1 MTPRLNIMNK
11 NPWILPDG
19 VEEIL
24 PDQAWN
30 IEKLRRQLL
39 DSYREAGYGLIIPP
53 LVEFTDALFTG
64 VGADLDLL
72 TFKMVDQISGRTLGL
87 RSDMSPQAARIDAHS
102 LASEGVSRLCYAGS
116 TLKTLPTGS
125 DASRS
130 PLQVGAEIFGDA
142 TAAADVEIVLIMLSS
157 LKLAGIEKIT
167 LDLGHVGIFA
177 WLAEQ
182 IADQGEDSERL
193 LDLIQGKRIPEIKA
207 WVGKSGCSDQI
218 KALVSELPQ
227 LAGDTSVLARA
238 REIFAGIDR
247 LLQIVD
253 QLQSLVDALQKEFSD
268 VNLFLDLA
276 EVRGSNYHS
285 GLVFAAYAPGY
296 GSSIANGGRY
306 DQVGAAFG
314 RARPATGFSTDLKAL
329 VQAGNTVN

>member
-1 MTPRLNIMNK
+1 MSRNR
-11 NPWILPDG
+11 WILPDG

-24 PDQAWN
+24 PDQAWH
-30 IEKLRRQLL
+30 IENLRRQLL
-39 DSYREAGYGLIIPP
+39 DTYREAGYQLIIPP
-53 LVEFTDALFTG
+53 LVEFTDSLLTG

-102 LASEGVSRLCYAGS
+102 LANEGVNRLCYAGS
-116 TLKTLPTGS
+116 TLKTLPTGPDS
-125 DASRS
+125 SRA

-142 TAAADVEIVLIMLSS
+142 SVSADEEILLLMLSS
-157 LKLAGIEKIT
+157 LKLAGVEKIT
-167 LDLGHVGIFA
+167 LDLGNVGVFA
-177 WLAEQ
+177 WIAERV
-182 IADQGEDSERL
+182 AEQGEDTEEL
-193 LDLIQGKRIPEIKA
+193 FDLIQGKRIPEINS
-207 WVGKSGCSDQI
+207 WVASSK
-218 KALVSELPQ
+218 VSANLKVLIMELPN
-227 LAGDTSVLARA
+227 LAGDLSVLEKA
-238 REIFAGIDR
+238 REMFADVGDV
-247 LLQIVD
+247 LQIID
-253 QLQSLVDALQKEFSD
+253 QLQAVANVVKKAHVD
-268 VNLFLDLA
+268 VNIFLDLA

-329 VQAGNTVN
+329 AQAGAKDS

>member
-1 MTPRLNIMNK
+1 MSK
-11 NPWILPDG
+11 NRWILPDG

-24 PDQAWN
+24 PDQAWQ
-30 IEKLRRQLL
+30 IESLRRQLL
-39 DSYREAGYGLIIPP
+39 DSYRQAGYDLIIPP
-53 LVEFTDALFTG
+53 LVEFTDSLLTG

-102 LASEGVSRLCYAGS
+102 LANEGINRLCYAGS
-116 TLKTLPTGS
+116 TLKTLPSGPEK
-125 DASRS
+125 SRA

-142 TAAADVEIVLIMLSS
+142 STEADEEILLLMLES
-157 LKLAGIEKIT
+157 LKLSGIENLT
-167 LDLGHVGIFA
+167 LDLGHVGIFS
-177 WLAEQ
+177 WLSAKLSE
-182 IADQGEDSERL
+182 QGEDTQEL
-193 LDLIQGKRIPEIKA
+193 FELIQGKRIPEINA
-207 WVGKSGCSDQI
+207 WVQAANVSANLKH
-218 KALVSELPQ
+218 LVTELPNM
-227 LAGDTSVLARA
+227 AGDLKVLDSA
-238 REIFAGIDR
+238 REMFGESAEVIG
-247 LLQIVD
+247 IVD
-253 QLQSLVDALQKEFSD
+253 QLQVLAGKVGQAHPGVQ
-268 VNLFLDLA
+268 LFFDLS

-329 VQAGNTVN
+329 LQAGAKAF

>member
-1 MTPRLNIMNK
+1 LTSMNK

-24 PDQAWN
+24 PDQAWK
-30 IEKLRRQLL
+30 IESLRRQLL
-39 DSYREAGYGLIIPP
+39 DNYREAGYELIIPP
-53 LVEFTDALFTG
+53 LVEFTDSLFTG

-72 TFKMVDQISGRTLGL
+72 TFKMIDQISGKTLGL

-102 LASEGVSRLCYAGS
+102 LANEGVNRLCYAGS

-125 DASRS
+125 DVTRS
-130 PLQVGAEIFGDA
+130 PLQVGAEIFGDDS
-142 TAAADVEIVLIMLSS
+142 AAADVEILLMMLSS
-157 LKLAGIEKIT
+157 LKTAGIEEIT
-167 LDLGHVGIFA
+167 IDFGHVGVFA
-177 WLAEQ
+177 WLEKQ
-182 IADQGEDSERL
+182 ITDQGEDSQL
-193 LDLIQGKRIPEIKA
+193 LFDLIQGKRIPEIKA
-207 WVGKSGCSDQI
+207 WVGQSSCSDQI
-218 KALVSELPQ
+218 KSLVTEFPQ
-227 LAGDTSVLARA
+227 LAGDLSVLDRA
-238 REIFAGIDR
+238 RQIFAEVDTV
-247 LLQIVD
+247 LQIVD
-253 QLQSLVDALQKEFSD
+253 QIQSLVETLQREFSE

-276 EVRGSNYHS
+276 EIRGSNYHS

-329 VQAGNTVN
+329 VQAGNTVI

>member
-1 MTPRLNIMNK
+1 MTSMNK

-24 PDQAWN
+24 PDQAWK
-30 IEKLRRQLL
+30 IESLRRQLL
-39 DSYREAGYGLIIPP
+39 DNYREAGYELIIPP
-53 LVEFTDALFTG
+53 LVEFTDSLFTG

-72 TFKMVDQISGRTLGL
+72 TFKMIDQISGKTLGL

-102 LASEGVSRLCYAGS
+102 LANEGVNRLCYAGS

-130 PLQVGAEIFGDA
+130 PLQVGAEIFGDDS
-142 TAAADVEIVLIMLSS
+142 AAADVEILLMMLSS
-157 LKLAGIEKIT
+157 LKIAGIEEIT
-167 LDLGHVGIFA
+167 IDLGHVGVFA
-177 WLAEQ
+177 WLEKQ
-182 IADQGEDSERL
+182 IADQGEDSQL
-193 LDLIQGKRIPEIKA
+193 LFDLIQGKRIPEIKA
-207 WVGKSGCSDQI
+207 WVEQSSCSDQI
-218 KALVSELPQ
+218 KSLVTELPQ
-227 LAGDTSVLARA
+227 LAGDLSVLDRA
-238 REIFAGIDR
+238 RQIFADVDTV
-247 LLQIVD
+247 LQIVD
-253 QLQSLVDALQKEFSD
+253 QIQSLVETLQREFSE

-329 VQAGNTVN
+329 VQAGNTVI

>member
-1 MTPRLNIMNK
+1 MSRNR
-11 NPWILPDG
+11 WILPDG

-30 IEKLRRQLL
+30 IENLRRQLL
-39 DSYREAGYGLIIPP
+39 DNYRQAGYDLIIPP
-53 LVEFTDALFTG
+53 LVEFTDSLFTG

-87 RSDMSPQAARIDAHS
+87 RSDMSPQAARIAAHS
-102 LASEGVSRLCYAGS
+102 LANEGVNRLCYAGS
-116 TLKTLPTGS
+116 TLKTLPSGPES
-125 DASRS
+125 SRA

-142 TAAADVEIVLIMLSS
+142 SASADEEILLLMLDS
-157 LKLAGIEKIT
+157 LKLAGIEEIT

-177 WLAEQ
+177 WLAER
-182 IADQGEDSERL
+182 ISEQGEETEEL
-193 LDLIQGKRIPEIKA
+193 FDLIQGKRIPEIKSWIGNSNISA
-207 WVGKSGCSDQI
+207 NLKE
-218 KALVSELPQ
+218 LVLELPG
-227 LAGDTSVLARA
+227 LAGDLTLLDRA
-238 REIFAGIDR
+238 RDMFSYSESVIEII
-247 LLQIVD
+247 D
-253 QLQSLVDALQKEFSD
+253 QLHSLGAAVLKANPK

-285 GLVFAAYAPGY
+285 GLVFAAYAEGY
-296 GSSIANGGRY
+296 GASIANGGRY

-329 VQAGNTVN
+329 LKARA

>member
-1 MTPRLNIMNK
+1 MSRNR
-11 NPWILPDG
+11 WILPDG

-30 IEKLRRQLL
+30 IENLRRQLL
-39 DSYREAGYGLIIPP
+39 DNYRQAGYDLIIPP
-53 LVEFTDALFTG
+53 LVEFTDSLLTG

-102 LASEGVSRLCYAGS
+102 LANEGVNRLCYAGS
-116 TLKTLPTGS
+116 TLKTLPSGPES
-125 DASRS
+125 SRS
-130 PLQVGAEIFGDA
+130 PLQVGAELFGDA
-142 TAAADVEIVLIMLSS
+142 SASADEEILLLMLAS
-157 LKLAGIEKIT
+157 LELAGIEEIT

-177 WLAEQ
+177 WLAEK
-182 IADQGEDSERL
+182 ISEQDEETEEL
-193 LDLIQGKRIPEIKA
+193 FDLIQGKRIPEIKS
-207 WVGKSGCSDQI
+207 WIGNSNISVNLKE
-218 KALVSELPQ
+218 LVLELPN
-227 LAGDTSVLARA
+227 LAGDLTVLDRA
-238 REIFAGIDR
+238 RQMFSDSESVI
-247 LLQIVD
+247 QIID
-253 QLQSLVDALQKEFSD
+253 QLHSLGTAVQKANPK

-285 GLVFAAYAPGY
+285 GLVFAAYAEGY

-329 VQAGNTVN
+329 LKARA

>member
-1 MTPRLNIMNK
+1 M
-11 NPWILPDG
+11 PDG

-30 IEKLRRQLL
+30 IENLRRQLL
-39 DSYREAGYGLIIPP
+39 DHYRQVGYDLIIPP
-53 LVEFTDALFTG
+53 LVEFTDSLLTG

-102 LASEGVSRLCYAGS
+102 LTNEGVNRLCYAGS
-116 TLKTLPTGS
+116 TLKTLPSGPES
-125 DASRS
+125 SRA

-142 TAAADVEIVLIMLSS
+142 SASADEEILLLMLAS
-157 LKLAGIEKIT
+157 LKLAGIEEVT

-177 WLAEQ
+177 WLAER
-182 IADQGEDSERL
+182 ISEQGEETEEL
-193 LDLIQGKRIPEIKA
+193 FDLIQGKRIPEIKSWIGSSNISA
-207 WVGKSGCSDQI
+207 NLKE
-218 KALVSELPQ
+218 LVLELPS
-227 LAGDTSVLARA
+227 LAGDLTLLDRA
-238 REIFAGIDR
+238 REIFSDSESVIK
-247 LLQIVD
+247 IID
-253 QLQSLVDALQKEFSD
+253 QLHSLGTAVQNANPK

-285 GLVFAAYAPGY
+285 GLVFAAYAEGY

-329 VQAGNTVN
+329 LKARV